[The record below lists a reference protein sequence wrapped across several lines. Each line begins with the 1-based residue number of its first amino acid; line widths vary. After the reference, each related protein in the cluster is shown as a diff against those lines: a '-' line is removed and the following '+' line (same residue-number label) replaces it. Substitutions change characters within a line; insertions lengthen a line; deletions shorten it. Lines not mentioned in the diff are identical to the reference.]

1 MHWRMGV
8 GGADGWR
15 SVDPHPPST
24 GTVRTMTVI
33 DDPAVDQG
41 VDAETRRVIEL
52 VDDLLEQYPP
62 ADTPPIEFLGQQ
74 YDRGLAWIH
83 FDEGLGGLGLNP
95 KMQRVANE
103 RLQAAGAPSPMYRN
117 PIGYGMCGP
126 TVAVWGSDAQKQRY
140 LRPLFTGEE
149 VWCQLFSEPGSGS
162 DFAGLSSSGVKDGD
176 EWICNGQKVWTT
188 LAHLSRWGLLVVR
201 TDPQAVKHAGL
212 TAFVVDM
219 QAPTVEIRPLR
230 QMTGEAEFNE
240 VFFSDTRIPDAE
252 RLGAPGDGWRV
263 SLTTLMNERVSI
275 GGTIPQKGS
284 GTIAGLVGVWQDLP
298 AERREAS
305 ARDEVMKL
313 WSRAEVLRL
322 TNIRANQ
329 MRKMG
334 DPGPEGSIGKMASAD
349 LNKDI
354 YEMVVDLLGADGML
368 YASYEMIRPETAMGA
383 DTLQKAFLRSR
394 ANSIEGGT
402 TEVMKNILGERVL
415 GLPGDVRVD
424 RDVPWS
430 DVPRN

>member
-1 MHWRMGV
+1 
-8 GGADGWR
+8 
-15 SVDPHPPST
+15 
-24 GTVRTMTVI
+24 MTSI
-33 DDPAVDQG
+33 SLTTEEQ
-41 VDAETRRVIEL
+41 RVLEL
-52 VDDLLEQYPP
+52 VEDLLEKFPP
-62 ADTPPIEFLGQQ
+62 ATTDTKVFLGEQF
-74 YDRGLAWIH
+74 DRGLAWVH
-83 FDEGLGGLGLNP
+83 FPEGHGGLGLNP
-95 KMQRVANE
+95 KLQKTINE
-103 RLQAAGAPSPMYRN
+103 RIFGAGGPNPMYRN
-117 PIGYGMCGP
+117 PIGHGMTGP
-126 TVAVWGSDAQKQRY
+126 TVVAWGSEDQKARY

-149 VWCQLFSEPGSGS
+149 IWCQLFSEPGSGS
-162 DFAGLSSSGVKDGD
+162 DFAGLSARGVKDGE
-176 EWICNGQKVWTT
+176 EWIVNGQKVWTT
-188 LAHLSRWGLLVVR
+188 LAHLSKWGLLVVR
-201 TDPQAVKHAGL
+201 TDPDAVKHAGL

-219 QAPTVEIRPLR
+219 EAPGVEIRPLR

-240 VFFSDTRIPDAE
+240 VYFTDTRIADSE
-252 RLGAPGDGWRV
+252 MLGKPGDGWRV

-284 GTIAGLVGVWQDLP
+284 GTIAHLVNTWKGL
-298 AERREAS
+298 AEDRKDAS
-305 ARDEVMKL
+305 ALDEVMQL

-354 YEMVVDLLGADGML
+354 YAKVIDLLGAEGML
-368 YASYEMIRPETAMGA
+368 YGSYEMIRPETAMGS

-424 RDVPWS
+424 REVPWS
-430 DVPRN
+430 QVPRN

>member
-1 MHWRMGV
+1 
-8 GGADGWR
+8 
-15 SVDPHPPST
+15 
-24 GTVRTMTVI
+24 MTVT
-33 DDPAVDQG
+33 
-41 VDAETRRVIEL
+41 ETLTADEQRVSDL
-52 VDDLLEQYPP
+52 VDRLLAEFPP
-62 ADTPPIEFLGQQ
+62 KSTTPTEFLGAQF
-74 YDRGLAWIH
+74 DLGLAWVH
-83 FDEGLGGLGLNP
+83 FPEGHGGLGLNP
-95 KMQRVANE
+95 KLQKLINE
-103 RLQAAGAPSPMYRN
+103 RIYAQGAPNPMYRN
-117 PIGYGMCGP
+117 PIGHGMTGP
-126 TVAVWGSDAQKQRY
+126 TVVVWGSEEQKQRY

-162 DFAGLSSSGVKDGD
+162 DFAGLSSKGVRDGD
-176 EWICNGQKVWTT
+176 EWIVNGQKVWTT

-201 TDPQAVKHAGL
+201 TEPEAVKHAGL

-219 QAPTVEIRPLR
+219 QAPGVEVRPLR

-240 VFFSDTRIPDAE
+240 VYFTDVRIPNSE
-252 RLGAPGDGWRV
+252 MLGNPGDGWRV

-275 GGTIPQKGS
+275 GGAIPQKGS
-284 GTIAGLVGVWQDLP
+284 GTISALTGVWKDLP
-298 AERREAS
+298 AERKDAAS
-305 ARDEVMKL
+305 LDEVMKL

-329 MRKMG
+329 NRKMG
-334 DPGPEGSIGKMASAD
+334 DPGPEGSIGKMASAN

-354 YEMVVDLLGADGML
+354 YAKVMDLLGADGML
-368 YASYEMIRPETAMGA
+368 YGSYEMVRPETAMGF

-402 TEVMKNILGERVL
+402 TEVMLNILGERVL

-430 DVPRN
+430 QVPRN

>member
-1 MHWRMGV
+1 MTATEATPLT
-8 GGADGWR
+8 AD
-15 SVDPHPPST
+15 
-24 GTVRTMTVI
+24 
-33 DDPAVDQG
+33 
-41 VDAETRRVIEL
+41 ERRVSDL
-52 VDDLLEQYPP
+52 VDDLLTQYPP
-62 ADTPPIEFLGQQ
+62 NETSPFEFLGQQ
-74 YDRGLAWIH
+74 YDRGLAWVH
-83 FDEGLGGLGLNP
+83 FEEGFGGLGLNP
-95 KMQRVANE
+95 KMQKLINE
-103 RLQAAGAPSPMYRN
+103 RLQQVKAPSPMYRN

-126 TVAVWGSDAQKQRY
+126 TVAVWGSDEQKQRY

-162 DFAGLSSSGVKDGD
+162 DFAGLSATGIRDGE

-219 QAPTVEIRPLR
+219 QAPTVEVRPLR

-240 VFFSDTRIPDAE
+240 VFFSDTRIPDGE
-252 RLGAPGDGWRV
+252 RLGEPGDGWRV

-284 GTIAGLVGVWQDLP
+284 GPIAELVEQWNRLDGGRKDAATL
-298 AERREAS
+298 
-305 ARDEVMKL
+305 DEVMQL

-354 YEMVVDLLGADGML
+354 YEKTVDLMGADGLL
-368 YASYEMIRPETAMGA
+368 YGSYEMIAPETAMGA
-383 DTLQKAFLRSR
+383 ATLQQAFLRSR

-424 RDVPWS
+424 RDVPWA

>member
-1 MHWRMGV
+1 MHIGDTPDEAAFRAEARAWLNQHAPAKSDGAGELGEHDLAAHIQKCRDWQRVLFEHGWAGITWPKKF
-8 GGADGWR
+8 GGRGASAIQSAIFAEEMSQFD
-15 SVDPHPPST
+15 VST
-24 GTVRTMTVI
+24 GAF
-33 DDPAVDQG
+33 AV
-41 VDAETRRVIEL
+41 
-52 VDDLLEQYPP
+52 
-62 ADTPPIEFLGQQ
+62 
-74 YDRGLAWIH
+74 
-83 FDEGLGGLGLNP
+83 
-95 KMQRVANE
+95 
-103 RLQAAGAPSPMYRN
+103 S
-117 PIGYGMCGP
+117 IGMVGP
-126 TVAVWGSDAQKQRY
+126 TLIAHGTPEQQERHLAPI
-140 LRPLFTGEE
+140 LRGDE

-162 DFAGLSSSGVKDGD
+162 DLASLGTRAVRDGD
-176 EWICNGQKVWTT
+176 EWIVNGQKVWTT
-188 LAHLSRWGLLVVR
+188 LAHLSKWGLLVVR
-201 TDPQAVKHAGL
+201 TDPDTVKHAGL

-219 QAPTVEIRPLR
+219 QAPGVEVRPLR

-240 VFFSDTRIPDAE
+240 VYFTDTRIPEAE
-252 RLGAPGDGWRV
+252 MLGAPGDGWRV

-284 GTIAGLVGVWQDLP
+284 GPIAHLVRVWGELP
-298 AERREAS
+298 AERRNPATLD
-305 ARDEVMKL
+305 ALMKL

-354 YEMVVDLLGADGML
+354 YSMVVDLLGADGML
-368 YASYEMIRPETAMGA
+368 YGSYEMIRPETAMGA

-424 RDVPWS
+424 REVPWS
-430 DVPRN
+430 QVPRN

>member
-1 MHWRMGV
+1 
-8 GGADGWR
+8 
-15 SVDPHPPST
+15 
-24 GTVRTMTVI
+24 MTVI
-33 DDPAVDQG
+33 ESQLTTDEQIVSDLVDQLL
-41 VDAETRRVIEL
+41 AEF
-52 VDDLLEQYPP
+52 PP
-62 ADTPPIEFLGQQ
+62 KTTSPIQFLGAQF
-74 YDRGLAWIH
+74 DKGLAWVHIPVGH
-83 FDEGLGGLGLNP
+83 GGLGLNP
-95 KMQRVANE
+95 KMQRLINE
-103 RLQAAGAPSPMYRN
+103 RVYAQGAPNPMYRN

-126 TVAVWGSDAQKQRY
+126 TVVAWGSDDQKQRY

-149 VWCQLFSEPGSGS
+149 IWCQLFSEPGSGS
-162 DFAGLSSSGVKDGD
+162 DFAGLSSRGVRDGD
-176 EWICNGQKVWTT
+176 EWIVNGQKVWTT

-201 TDPQAVKHAGL
+201 TDTEAVKHAGL

-219 QAPTVEIRPLR
+219 QDPTVDIRPLR

-240 VFFSDTRIPDAE
+240 VYFTDTRIADSE
-252 RLGAPGDGWRV
+252 MLGNAGDGWRV

-275 GGTIPQKGS
+275 GGTIPTKGS
-284 GTIAGLVGVWQDLP
+284 GPIQALTGMWAKLDQDRRTP
-298 AERREAS
+298 AVLDS
-305 ARDEVMKL
+305 IMQL

-354 YEMVVDLLGADGML
+354 YAMAMHVMGADGML
-368 YASYEMIRPETAMGA
+368 YGSYEMVRPETAMGFE
-383 DTLQKAFLRSR
+383 TMQKAFLRSR

-402 TEVMKNILGERVL
+402 TEVMKNILGERML

-430 DVPRN
+430 QVPRN